1 MPNSRKQILA
11 STLAVAFALSV
22 SHVGN
27 AQSLEQLSKNLT
39 FLATF
44 DKSYDA
50 DHANGSGK
58 TMTASNVGRKEVSD
72 GMSVPGVT
80 RDKPGKYGK
89 ALSFSKKTK
98 EVFCFG
104 VEKNFPY
111 SKNAFGATISFWMK
125 TDLKTLPPG
134 FIDPLQITDKKW
146 NDASIFVDFSD
157 KLPRDFRLGVFS
169 NLKFWNPD
177 NKNYDKMPP
186 SERPL
191 VDAGNFKFSADRWTH
206 VTLVFDAINATR
218 KQSRC
223 QLFID
228 GKKIG
233 QLDRKQ
239 KMTWNVK
246 KAVIMLGI
254 YYVGDMD
261 EFAIFN
267 KPLSAAEI
275 DEVFKST
282 ESLDRLI
289 KK

>member
-1 MPNSRKQILA
+1 MSL
-11 STLAVAFALSV
+11 LFALAPLCTQA
-22 SHVGN
+22 GY
-27 AQSLEQLSKNLT
+27 AQSLDRLGESLT

-50 DHANGSGK
+50 DHSNGSGK
-58 TMTASNVGRKEVSD
+58 TMTASNVGRKEISK
-72 GMSVPGVT
+72 GMSVPGVR

-89 ALSFSKKTK
+89 ALSFSRKTK

-104 VEKNFPY
+104 VEKNLPY
-111 SKNAFGATISFWMK
+111 SGDAFSATISFWMK
-125 TDLKTLPPG
+125 TDLKKLPPG
-134 FIDPLQITDKKW
+134 YIDPLQITDKKW

-177 NKNYDKMPP
+177 NRNYDKMAA

-191 VDAGNFKFSADRWTH
+191 IDAGNVEFSADRWTH
-206 VTLVFDAINATR
+206 VVLVFHAINATR
-218 KQSRC
+218 QQSQC

-239 KMTWNVK
+239 KITWDVK
-246 KAVIMLGI
+246 KAVMMLGI

-267 KPLSAAEI
+267 KPLNKDEI
-275 DEVFKST
+275 DGIFKSAQ
-282 ESLDRLI
+282 SLNRLI

>member
-1 MPNSRKQILA
+1 MPSLRKQIFA
-11 STLAVAFALSV
+11 ATLAFAFSF
-22 SHVGN
+22 SFSQFGN
-27 AQSLEQLSKNLT
+27 AQSLEQLGKNLT

-50 DHANGSGK
+50 DHANGCGK
-58 TMTASNVGRKEVSD
+58 TMTASNVGRKEISE

-111 SKNAFGATISFWMK
+111 SEEAFGATISFWMK
-125 TDLKTLPPG
+125 TDLKALPPG

-169 NLKFWNPD
+169 NLEFWNPN

-186 SERPL
+186 NERPL
-191 VDAGNFKFSADRWTH
+191 IDAGNVKFSADQWTH
-206 VTLVFDAINATR
+206 IVLVFDAINATR
-218 KQSRC
+218 DQSQC
-223 QLFID
+223 KLFID

-233 QLDRKQ
+233 QLDRNQ

-261 EFAIFN
+261 EFTIFN
-267 KPLSAAEI
+267 KPLSEAEI
-275 DEVFKST
+275 NEVFKST
-282 ESLDRLI
+282 QSLDCLI
-289 KK
+289 KR